1 MLQQAAVCMGRISW
15 SQFQTW
21 STCPYKWKLNYI
33 DKNRIWTDSIHTIY
47 GKAFHDT
54 LEHYLFV
61 MYNESIKKA
70 DEIDLPNMLVDKVKE
85 HYIKGVK
92 NAKGKH
98 FSTQSELTE
107 FCVQGAK
114 GLTWFKKHRDQYFQ
128 KKNWELLGIEVE
140 LDTQYKTVNVLGYID
155 VLLRNTKTGKIKVI
169 DLKTSTRGWK
179 REKTDPMK
187 KGQLLFYKKF
197 IAEKYN
203 IPEDMVTVEFIIV
216 KRMVWENSDFPT
228 KYIQRFEPPSGKI
241 SLNRTFKNID
251 IFISECFNQDGSYRI
266 DTEYRKLGVNNKCKW
281 CEFKS
286 KPKLCDRK
294 LV

>member
-1 MLQQAAVCMGRISW
+1 MRQQVAVCMGRISW

-85 HYIKGVK
+85 HYTEGVK

-140 LDTQYKTVNVLGYID
+140 LDMQYKSVNVLGYID

-197 IAEKYN
+197 IAEQYN
-203 IPEDMVTVEFIIV
+203 ISEDMVTVEFIIV

-241 SLNRTFKNID
+241 SINRTFKNID

-266 DTEYRKLGVNNKCKW
+266 DTEYQKLGVNNKCKW